1 MYFDRFGVD
10 IYTSHSIQT
19 RLQYDGLYGYFSNNI
34 IKHHRQNMLDKIS
47 KILKN
52 C

>member
-1 MYFDRFGVD
+1 MYFDKFGVD
-10 IYTSHSIQT
+10 IYINPSIQT
-19 RLQYDGLYGYFSNNI
+19 RLQYDGLYGYFDNNI
-34 IKHHRQNMLDKIS
+34 IKHTRQNMLDKIS